1 MTKFLVIA
9 SGKGGVGKTTTSIN
23 LAAALREC
31 GKDVIIVD
39 GDLINPNVSLYL
51 GSDEVEHTLHD
62 VLRGE
67 ISISEAIYT
76 HPSGIK
82 VIPSSIS
89 LSDLPHAHYKALG
102 RALSPLEGYT
112 DLVIVDS
119 HPGIN
124 KDAQHIFK
132 LADEL
137 LVVTVPELSA
147 VTDAM
152 KTIRMAESL
161 GTNVMGVLINR
172 KERKGYEM
180 ESKEI
185 ESFLEKPVIG
195 EIAEDKNV
203 KKAAIE
209 NFPVYNLY
217 PKSAASRDF
226 RKLAA
231 SMAGIEEEKEDGFF
245 RDVLKIF
252 RISK

>member
-23 LAAALREC
+23 LAAALREY
-31 GKDVIIVD
+31 GKDVVVVD
-39 GDLINPNVSLYL
+39 GDLINPNISLYL
-51 GSDEVEHTLHD
+51 GSDEVEYTLHD
-62 VLRGE
+62 VLKGE
-67 ISISEAIYT
+67 RRISEAIYT

-102 RALSPLEGYT
+102 KVLSHLRGYT

-124 KDAQHIFK
+124 KDAQYIFR

-161 GTNVMGVLINR
+161 GTSVMGVLINR
-172 KERKGYEM
+172 KEGKGYEM
-180 ESKEI
+180 ESAEI

-203 KKAAIE
+203 KKAAVE

-217 PKSAASRDF
+217 PKSAASKDF

-252 RISK
+252 GISK

>member
-1 MTKFLVIA
+1 MTKFLVVA

-23 LAAALREC
+23 LAAALGEC
-31 GKDVIIVD
+31 GKDVIVVD

-51 GSDEVEHTLHD
+51 GSDEVEHTLHN
-62 VLRGE
+62 VLKGE
-67 ISISEAIYT
+67 RHIADSIYA

-82 VIPSSIS
+82 VIPSSIA
-89 LSDLPHAHYKALG
+89 LSDLPHANYKALG
-102 RALSPLEGYT
+102 KALSQLEGYT

-161 GTNVMGVLINR
+161 GTSVMGVLINR
-172 KERKGYEM
+172 REGKKYEM
-180 ESKEI
+180 QSEEI
-185 ESFLEKPVIG
+185 ESFLERPVIG
-195 EIAEDKNV
+195 EIAEDRNV
-203 KKAAIE
+203 KKAAAE
-209 NFPVYNLY
+209 NLPVYHLY
-217 PKSAASRDF
+217 PKSAASKGF
-226 RKLAA
+226 QKLAA
-231 SMAGIEEEKEDGFF
+231 SMAGIEETKEDGFF
-245 RDVLKIF
+245 RDLLKIF
-252 RISK
+252 GLSR